1 MCFVGVSGQH
11 TISPFSPSIFR
22 IFCIVLFYSKVLVAF
37 FFKFLHFGIKFIFR
51 ILFFDFYFTLCSLV
65 KCVAH
70 IGSDSLCYFYFYFLP
85 HTLIHTHT
93 FPSVPSVQHLLNIR
107 PFSLVSLT
115 LSRSLFVFYFRS
127 VSLAYCFTPSF
138 ALTWNIF
145 TIPFMFGNGGV
156 PPNCS
161 GVSGALEGT
170 SFQNHRPQ
178 RTHQTA
184 YAKRKSRRRSVGHF
198 IGEPIVDSQSR
209 TLCIYLARAINCILF
224 QTAQQQNSTT
234 ETNNTISKYFRA
246 KRHDPHWKTFYFSFF
261 TKIGKAIFFIPVYI
275 LLYCLPSS
283 HDNK

>member
-1 MCFVGVSGQH
+1 MCCSHWFWFSLLFLFL
-11 TISPFSPSIFR
+11 FSPTH
-22 IFCIVLFYSKVLVAF
+22 LN
-37 FFKFLHFGIKFIFR
+37 
-51 ILFFDFYFTLCSLV
+51 
-65 KCVAH
+65 
-70 IGSDSLCYFYFYFLP
+70 P
-85 HTLIHTHT
+85 HTHT

-107 PFSLVSLT
+107 SFSLVSLT
-115 LSRSLFVFYFRS
+115 LSLALCLFFYFRS

-234 ETNNTISKYFRA
+234 ETNNTISKYFQA

-261 TKIGKAIFFIPVYI
+261 YKNREGHFFIPVYI
-275 LLYCLPSS
+275 LLCCLPSLYRS